1 MKNYNDFTKMNEL
14 LATTPVDLK
23 YVDKDNRDKEILR
36 LAIIGELDAVSLYEQ
51 LSETATSEKVKK
63 TLLDIAK
70 EEKTHIGELQALLK
84 ELDPE
89 YKKEL
94 KKGKEEIEKHDTDD
108 EEEDADDE
116 EEKNEENSKKD
127 NTIQK

>member
-1 MKNYNDFTKMNEL
+1 MKKYEDFVKVNEL

-23 YVDKDNRDKEILR
+23 YVDRDNGDKEILR

-51 LSETATSEKVKK
+51 LSETAKNDKVKK
-63 TLLDIAK
+63 TLLKIAK
-70 EEKTHIGELQALLK
+70 EEKTHVGELQQLLK

-94 KKGKEEIEKHDTDD
+94 KKGKEEV
-108 EEEDADDE
+108 
-116 EEKNEENSKKD
+116 KKD
-127 NTIQK
+127 NEEDEEDDKEDDKDNAIQKPE

>member
-94 KKGKEEIEKHDTDD
+94 KKGKEEIEKHDADD
-108 EEEDADDE
+108 EEEDAD
-116 EEKNEENSKKD
+116 EEKNEENNKKD

>member
-1 MKNYNDFTKMNEL
+1 MKNYEEFTKLNEL

-23 YVDKDNRDKEILR
+23 YVDKDNGDKEILR

-51 LSETATSEKVKK
+51 LSETAKNEKVKK

-70 EEKTHIGELQALLK
+70 EEKRHIGELQALLK

-89 YKKEL
+89 YKEEL
-94 KKGKEEIEKHDTDD
+94 KKGKEEIKKAFSEDDDD
-108 EEEDADDE
+108 EDE
-116 EEKNEENSKKD
+116 EEKDEKEEKED
-127 NTIQK
+127 DTIQK

>member
-1 MKNYNDFTKMNEL
+1 MKKYEEFKKMNEL

-23 YVDKDNRDKEILR
+23 YVDRETSDKEILR

-51 LSETATSEKVKK
+51 LAETAKDDKVKT
-63 TLLDIAK
+63 TLLKIAK
-70 EEKTHIGELQALLK
+70 EEKTHVGELQQLLK

-94 KKGKEEIEKHDTDD
+94 KKGKEEVKKD
-108 EEEDADDE
+108 EEDDD
-116 EEKNEENSKKD
+116 KDDKD
-127 NTIQK
+127 NAIQKT

>member
-1 MKNYNDFTKMNEL
+1 MKNFEEFMRINEL

-23 YVDKDNRDKEILR
+23 YVDKDNGDKEILR

-51 LSETATSEKVKK
+51 LSETAKNEKVKK

-70 EEKTHIGELQALLK
+70 EEKRHIGELQTLLK

-89 YKKEL
+89 YKEEL
-94 KKGKEEIEKHDTDD
+94 KKGKEEVKSADSD
-108 EEEDADDE
+108 EEKDE
-116 EEKNEENSKKD
+116 EKEDKD
-127 NTIQK
+127 KEDDTIQKN

>member
-1 MKNYNDFTKMNEL
+1 MNEL